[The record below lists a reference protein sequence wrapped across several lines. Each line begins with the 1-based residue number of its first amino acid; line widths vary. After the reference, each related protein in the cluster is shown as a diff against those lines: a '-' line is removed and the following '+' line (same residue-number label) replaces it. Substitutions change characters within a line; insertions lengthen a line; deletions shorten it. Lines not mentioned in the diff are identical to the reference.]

1 MNDNIEKFKKI
12 TEKMLE
18 LYSIKNK
25 NYGDSFNK
33 TLDEDGLL
41 VSKIRLSDKLNRF
54 NSLIKME
61 SDGTKDESIED
72 TLLDLANY
80 AIMTMM
86 WMNDAY
92 ASSLISID
100 SKAINTSDSQ
110 ISTTNDTKFKIGYV

>member
-18 LYSIKNK
+18 MYSIKNK

-61 SDGTKDESIED
+61 SDGTEDESIKD

-86 WMNDAY
+86 WMDDVHE
-92 ASSLISID
+92 SSHITID
-100 SKAINTSDSQ
+100 SKAINASDSQ
-110 ISTTNDTKFKIGYV
+110 VSITNNKFRIGYV